1 MVKSILAKK
10 GLGLLGKKKKWKKSE
25 HMGWT
30 KKEVELEMGWRSLE
44 NPNKKIGKKEFYNKG
59 KK

>member
-1 MVKSILAKK
+1 MGIITKGMGAIIKK
-10 GLGLLGKKKKWKKSE
+10 APKKWKKSE

-44 NPNKKIGKKEFYNKG
+44 NPNKKRGKREFYSKG

>member
-1 MVKSILAKK
+1 MKSWLAKLATK
-10 GLGLLGKKKKWKKSE
+10 AKKAPKKWKKSE

-44 NPNKKIGKKEFYNKG
+44 NPNKKIGKREFYSKG

>member
-1 MVKSILAKK
+1 MTIITRGMGAIIKK
-10 GLGLLGKKKKWKKSE
+10 APKKKWKKSE

-44 NPNKKIGKKEFYNKG
+44 NPNKKIGKKEFYKQGNK
-59 KK
+59 